1 MLHLTVFCHHDFLRL
16 QCSVPLYA
24 AGAAIVAGRG
34 CLRAPFAPQCMFVFV
49 FSAAQHL
56 FLLRQNLAQPSC
68 VCVQHK
74 LRQPGPFGA
83 GMCCGFCENWVLWEF
98 WGFWKFSVFLCCFF
112 LSVLLD
118 FLLRFS
124 SVGAGHKGASG
135 AHFSSPTRRAVGVE
149 VGAKSW
155 WWKNFGTS
163 ATSTTTTVVTTTTA
177 VVTTRWRTTAWAEFE
192 FWEFQ

>member
-1 MLHLTVFCHHDFLRL
+1 MFRPTIRSRSGNCGWARVSSCTV
-16 QCSVPLYA
+16 CSSVH
-24 AGAAIVAGRG
+24 V
-34 CLRAPFAPQCMFVFV
+34 CLCF
-49 FSAAQHL
+49 FSCSTSLSFEAKL
-56 FLLRQNLAQPSC
+56 STTLLRVRSAQTAATWAFWSRY
-68 VCVQHK
+68 V
-74 LRQPGPFGA
+74 L
-83 GMCCGFCENWVLWEF
+83 WVLWKL
-98 WGFWKFSVFLCCFF
+98 GSMRVLRLLKVFSVSLLFF
-112 LSVLLD
+112 FWAFYLI